1 MRDDDD
7 PLGGAEITAPV
18 MEVILME
25 REILKV
31 TAESKA
37 EAITAL
43 EMMLDIVKREYGPSD
58 PVEWSCFANMHIK

>member
-1 MRDDDD
+1 MENAKFANS
-7 PLGGAEITAPV
+7 L

-31 TAESKA
+31 TAENKA

-43 EMMLDIVKREYGPSD
+43 EMMLDIVKREYAPSD
-58 PVEWSCFANMHIK
+58 QIERSCLANMHIQ